1 MSDSHETN
9 PEAIPAVARCCQA
22 MQTAFRAVKAA
33 YDVNGDES
41 ALECQDRAA
50 EAAQRAYCQAMPPL
64 SGCENIRNFIACV
77 AHGMMLDVFTG
88 AESTRLLYAAQV
100 AKHRR
105 TRPRAQSRHRLKP
118 RLGGYP
124 HPPARPNSGAKSTAV
139 AKAQTGC
146 PILALLGWDRRLNL
160 QTPPCPILATCLRRK
175 GGKARS

>member
-100 AKHRR
+100 AN
-105 TRPRAQSRHRLKP
+105 TA
-118 RLGGYP
+118 
-124 HPPARPNSGAKSTAV
+124 ARGHAPKAATA
-139 AKAQTGC
+139 
-146 PILALLGWDRRLNL
+146 
-160 QTPPCPILATCLRRK
+160 
-175 GGKARS
+175 